1 MVPFY
6 LRKRQPHPPILFKS
20 TIHANRDGALK
31 LADSLVKAYIHPM
44 TRNDL
49 AAAIFKCAYLRGEF
63 KLRSGQTS
71 NEYFDK
77 YRFESN
83 PEILREIARKMTPLV
98 PDRTQVLAGLEM
110 GGLPVAAA
118 LGMEAGID
126 VCFVRKKAKEYGTMK
141 LAEGADIVGRRVC
154 VIEDVVTTGGQ
165 IIESVRELRKLGAEI
180 TDVLCVI
187 DREQG
192 AHDKLQDEKL
202 WLHPL
207 FLMSELKASI

>member
-1 MVPFY
+1 
-6 LRKRQPHPPILFKS
+6 
-20 TIHANRDGALK
+20 
-31 LADSLVKAYIHPM
+31 M

-49 AAAIFKCAYLRGEF
+49 AAAIFKTAYLRGEF

-77 YRFESN
+77 YRFESD
-83 PEILREIARKMTPLV
+83 PELLREIAKKMTPLV
-98 PDRTQVLAGLEM
+98 PDGTTVLAGLET
-110 GGLPVAAA
+110 GGIPIATA
-118 LGMEAGID
+118 LAMESGIEI
-126 VCFVRKKAKEYGTMK
+126 CFVRKKAKEYGTMK
-141 LAEGADIVGRRVC
+141 LAEGADIAGKKVC

-165 IIESVRELRKLGAEI
+165 VIESVRQLRKLGAEI

-192 AHDKLQDEKL
+192 GRDKLQDEKL